1 MACQVHVH
9 IIFTLWRV
17 FTVSRKA
24 KDAYPTGAAPVPVFG
39 GVQVAHLLVFVPWI
53 MSFRYFFQF
62 FLLLGP

>member
-1 MACQVHVH
+1 
-9 IIFTLWRV
+9 V

-53 MSFRYFFQF
+53 MSFRFFCNHGYPLISLWYTDIF
-62 FLLLGP
+62 N